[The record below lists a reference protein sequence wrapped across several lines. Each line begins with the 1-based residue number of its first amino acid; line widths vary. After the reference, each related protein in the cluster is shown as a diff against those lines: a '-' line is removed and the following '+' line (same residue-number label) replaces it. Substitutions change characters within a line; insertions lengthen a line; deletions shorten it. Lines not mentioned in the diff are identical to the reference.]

1 MEKNEKACEILEELD
16 VLENIITIYLEHCK
30 NKFNEYHSKLSEA
43 VEYMKVDCFYKPLFD
58 SVNTQ
63 TASAKRYADAYKTG
77 QDVSCT
83 LQLVRSGYNEIIF
96 TRSLNEET
104 NAWSSAN
111 SRGEILLGLLH
122 ESEEYPSMMKMFIDE
137 VLFKN
142 VKDSFDGE
150 TVNALELLKDFG
162 ALKDKAKLSLYAYC
176 IEYMRNNPELIAS
189 YTQPVD
195 GVGSGFKK

>member
-1 MEKNEKACEILEELD
+1 MEKNEKACEIIGELD

-30 NKFNEYHSKLSEA
+30 TKFNEYHSKLSEA

-63 TASAKRYADAYKTG
+63 TAGAKRYADAYKTG
-77 QDVSCT
+77 QDISCT
-83 LQLVRSGYNEIIF
+83 LQSVRSGYNEIIF
-96 TRSLNEET
+96 TRSLSEET

-122 ESEEYPSMMKMFIDE
+122 ESEEYPFMMQIFIEE

-142 VKDSFDGE
+142 GKNSFDGE
-150 TVNALELLKDFG
+150 NVNALELLKDFG
-162 ALKDKAKLSLYAYC
+162 TLKDKAKLSLYAYC
-176 IEYMRNNPELIAS
+176 IEYMKNHPELFTS

-195 GVGSGFKK
+195 GVGSGLKK